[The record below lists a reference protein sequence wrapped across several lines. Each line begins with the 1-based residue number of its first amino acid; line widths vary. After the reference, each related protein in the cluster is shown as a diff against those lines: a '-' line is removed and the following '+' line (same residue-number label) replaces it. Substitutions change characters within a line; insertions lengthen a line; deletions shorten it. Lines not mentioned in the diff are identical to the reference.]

1 MTAAVSNSGLT
12 PIQSDVIISGGGLVG
27 QLLAI
32 ALARHGLTSAIVDP
46 ADPLAG
52 IAPDFDGRAS
62 AIASATWRMFGVLGL
77 ADRLA
82 PHACPIRQIWVSDA
96 LKPGELDFKPADADD
111 ALGHMVENRE
121 LRRALAEAV
130 RAEAAIHL
138 FAPTKVLTQAR
149 DAHGVTLTLADGR
162 TLKAPLLV
170 VAEGRRSPTRDAAG
184 FALAQWSY
192 HHHALIGAFAHDKP
206 HGNIA
211 YEIFYSEGP
220 FAILPLND
228 LPGGRH
234 RSAFVWSVHER
245 RGPGLMKLGERG
257 FTAELRKCMGG
268 VLGDITMIAPRQ
280 SWPLGF
286 HRTANLVAER
296 LVLVGDAAHGI
307 HPIAGQGLNLGL
319 RDAAALAE
327 VLVDGARLGL
337 DLGDA
342 ALLARYQRWR
352 GLDNML
358 VALATDGLNRLF
370 GVPGSGASAIR
381 RAGLGAVQRTPLLK
395 RFFMEQARGE
405 AGDLPRLLAGSEV

>member
-1 MTAAVSNSGLT
+1 MEQARR
-12 PIQSDVIISGGGLVG
+12 SDVIISGGGLVG
-27 QLLAI
+27 QTL
-32 ALARHGLTSAIVDP
+32 ALALAHHGLSSIIVDP
-46 ADPLAG
+46 ADPERT

-82 PHACPIRQIWVSDA
+82 PHACPIRQIWVSDG
-96 LKPGELDFKPADADD
+96 LKPGELDFVPGDD
-111 ALGHMVENRE
+111 DGALGQMVENRL
-121 LRRALAEAV
+121 LRRALADV
-130 RAEAAIHL
+130 VAATPAITL
-138 FAPTKVLTQAR
+138 CAPCQVTAQSR
-149 DAHGVTLTLADGR
+149 GDHGVSLTLSDGR
-162 TLKAPLLV
+162 SLTAPLLV

-184 FALAQWSY
+184 FKLAQWSY
-192 HHHALIGAFAHDKP
+192 HHHGLIGAFCHDQP
-206 HGNIA
+206 HNNVA

-228 LPGGRH
+228 LADGRH
-234 RSAFVWSVHER
+234 RSAFVWSVDEK
-245 RGPGLMKLGERG
+245 RGPALMKLGERG
-257 FTAELRKCMGG
+257 FTAEIMKSMGG
-268 VLGDITMIAPRQ
+268 VLGNIALIAPRQ

-286 HRTANLVAER
+286 HRTASLVADR

-327 VLVDGARLGL
+327 VLVEGARLGL
-337 DLGDA
+337 DLGDP

-358 VALATDGLNRLF
+358 VALATDGLTRLF
-370 GVPGSGASAIR
+370 GMPGRSASAIR

-405 AGDLPRLLAGSEV
+405 AGELPRLLAGAEV